1 MAAGKTAVV
10 ARALVATLLA
20 AAVFWAV
27 WSAVNGDPTKRILS
41 RLKMMRSPDRDAAL
55 GAGGSGAGGTA
66 KFGKLAHLLRQ
77 ADSRFTETEVLI
89 SAGIV
94 SVLLMLV
101 ASLLIGPLGVVI
113 GPALTIAG
121 GRWWLAL
128 RTQKRQRAMEAALPS
143 LLQSVANGLRAGH
156 ALGQSLEM
164 AAGQEASPLGREVQS
179 AVSQMRLGLPVEDVL
194 EELAADLNLTELS
207 LAVTAISVQRQV
219 GGNLAEV
226 LDRIQGTLRERLR
239 IANEVRTLTAQGR
252 MSGWI
257 VSLLPVAIGVLTSLI
272 DPGFLHPLFVTT
284 IGHIMLGAACAL
296 ELVGGL
302 VIRQMVQVNY

>member
-1 MAAGKTAVV
+1 M
-10 ARALVATLLA
+10 ARALVTILLG

-27 WSAVNGDPTKRILS
+27 WSAVDGDPTRRILS
-41 RLKMMRSPDRDAAL
+41 HLKMMRAPGGDVARSL
-55 GAGGSGAGGTA
+55 GRPKHSASEQSGR
-66 KFGKLAHLLRQ
+66 LAHLLRR
-77 ADSRFTETEVLI
+77 ADSRFTVAEVLI
-89 SAGIV
+89 AAAIG
-94 SVLLMLV
+94 SVLMLLLAV
-101 ASLLIGPLGVVI
+101 ALLGPLGVVA
-113 GPALTIAG
+113 GPALVIGG
-121 GRWWLAL
+121 GRAWLGVRA
-128 RTQKRQRAMEAALPS
+128 QKRQREMEAALPR
-143 LLQSVANGLRAGH
+143 LLQAVANGLRAGH

-164 AAGQEASPLGREVQS
+164 AAAQETSPLGTEVQA
-179 AVSQMRLGLPVEDVL
+179 AVSQMRLGLPLEDVL
-194 EELAADLNLTELS
+194 EELAADLDLSELS

-272 DPGFLHPLFVTT
+272 DPGFIQPLFSTT
-284 IGHIMLGAACAL
+284 IGHIMLGAACVL
-296 ELVGGL
+296 ELIGAL